1 MKTIK
6 LYSWI
11 VALLTGMGLFSCSE
25 DYMELNKGYDVLTV
39 SASTDTL
46 ILDVKAPDARAVT
59 FEWTSG
65 SNMGTGAAIEYT
77 FRMDVEGN
85 AFEGGIV
92 EYMGKGIYS
101 IDYTNEQLTRLLL
114 EELALPVNEDATI
127 EVSVVAEVLNET
139 VETQVSDPVKIVVTP
154 YQPVSKTLYL
164 VGDATPNGWDA
175 GAATKMTAV
184 SGEAGGFV
192 WTGELRSPGS
202 FKFITT
208 LGEFLPSYNK
218 STSGTS
224 DVLILRESDDD
235 PDEQFT
241 VPASAFYR
249 ITVNII
255 DLTYTIEETDGM
267 AGPKYDN
274 IYFVGSFTGWS
285 HVAMKQDVVNPFI
298 FRFGDV
304 FEWNDGGEFK
314 FGTASGSWDDM
325 YHPTIANA
333 PYTHSEVMQNGEG
346 DHKWLLSEAE
356 SNKPYKLYLD
366 ITEGEEKMEMNLFTP
381 YENMYLVGSAA
392 PGGWDLGNAS
402 PMTLDPENP
411 YVFSWTG
418 TLTAGELKFS
428 CDKQDDWNG
437 AWFMPVEADRVPTGE
452 VEDML
457 FTDKSSTDYADYM
470 DVDMKW
476 NIQSAG
482 TYTITLDQLKETV
495 RIVKQ

>member
-1 MKTIK
+1 MRTIK
-6 LYSWI
+6 IYSWI
-11 VALLTGMGLFSCSE
+11 VALLTSMGFSSCTE
-25 DYMELNKGYDVLTV
+25 DHMELNKGYDVLTV

-46 ILDVKAPDARAVT
+46 ALNVKAPDARAIT

-85 AFEGGIV
+85 AFQGGIV
-92 EYMGKGIYS
+92 EYMGKGVYS
-101 IDYTNEQLTRLLL
+101 LSYTNEQLTMLML
-114 EELALPVNEDATI
+114 EELALPINEDATI
-127 EVSVVAEVLNET
+127 EVSVVAEVMNET
-139 VETQVSDPVKIVVTP
+139 VETQVSTPIKIVVTP

-175 GAATKMTAV
+175 GAATKMTAI

-192 WTGELRSPGS
+192 WTGELRNPGS
-202 FKFITT
+202 FKFLTN

-218 STSGTS
+218 ALSGTS
-224 DVLILRESDDD
+224 EALYLRESDDD

-241 VPASAFYR
+241 VPASGFYR
-249 ITVNII
+249 IAVNII
-255 DLTYTIEETDGM
+255 DLTYTIVETDGM
-267 AGPKYDN
+267 AGPKYNN

-285 HVAMKQDVVNPFI
+285 HVAMKQDVINPFI

-304 FEWNDGGEFK
+304 IEWNDGGEFK
-314 FGTASGSWDDM
+314 FGTAAGSWDDM

-346 DHKWLLSEAE
+346 DHKWLLSEVE
-356 SNKPYKLYLD
+356 SGKPYKLYLD
-366 ITEGEEKMEMNLFTP
+366 ITEGEEKMVMSVFTP
-381 YENMYLVGSAA
+381 YENMYLVGSAT
-392 PGGWDLGNAS
+392 PNGWTLGSAT
-402 PMTLDPENP
+402 PMTQGAENP
-411 YVFSWTG
+411 FIFSWTG

-437 AWFMPVEADRVPTGE
+437 AWFMPVEADKVPTDDW
-452 VEDML
+452 EDML
-457 FTDKSSTDYADYM
+457 FTDKSSPEYAGYM

-482 TYTITLDQLKETV
+482 TYTITMDQLKETI

>member
-1 MKTIK
+1 
-6 LYSWI
+6 
-11 VALLTGMGLFSCSE
+11 VALLTGMGLFSCTE
-25 DYMELNKGYDVLTV
+25 DQMELNKGYDDLTI
-39 SASTDTL
+39 SASADTL
-46 ILDVKAPDARAVT
+46 VLDVKAPDARAIT

-85 AFEGGIV
+85 AFQGGIV
-92 EYMGKGIYS
+92 EYMGKGVYS
-101 IDYTNEQLTRLLL
+101 LSYTNEQLTMLIL
-114 EELALPVNEDATI
+114 EELALPIFEEATI

-139 VETQVSDPVKIVVTP
+139 VEAQVSDPIQIVVTP
-154 YQPVSKTLYL
+154 YLPVSKTLYL

-175 GAATKMTAV
+175 GAATKMTAI

-192 WTGELRSPGS
+192 WTGELRNPGS
-202 FKFITT
+202 FKFITS
-208 LGEFLPSYNK
+208 LGEFLPSYNNDL
-218 STSGTS
+218 SGTS
-224 DVLILRESDDD
+224 EALYLRESDDD
-235 PDEQFT
+235 PDETFS
-241 VPASAFYR
+241 VPASAYYR

-255 DLTYTIEETDGM
+255 DLTYTLEETDGI
-267 AGPKYDN
+267 AGPKYEN

-285 HVAMKQDVVNPFI
+285 HVAMKQDVINPFI

-304 FEWNDGGEFK
+304 IEWNDGGEFK

-333 PYTHSEVMQNGEG
+333 PYTHSEVMQSGEG

-356 SNKPYKLYLD
+356 SGKPYKLYLD
-366 ITEGEEKMEMNLFTP
+366 ITEGEEKMVMSEFSP
-381 YENMYLVGSAA
+381 FENMYLVGSAS
-392 PGGWDLGNAS
+392 PSGWDLGNAS
-402 PMTLDPENP
+402 PMTIDAENP
-411 YVFSWTG
+411 YGFIWTG
-418 TLTAGELKFS
+418 ALTAGELKFS
-428 CDKQDDWNG
+428 CDKQSDWNG
-437 AWFMPVEADRVPTGE
+437 AWFMPVEANKMPTGE

-457 FTDKSSTDYADYM
+457 FTDKSSPEYADYM

-476 NIQSAG
+476 NIQTAG